1 MPALRTLSIIEIN
14 GIGFSD
20 SECEKLKKIMKE
32 KLSSLEKQCYQLAGC
47 TFSLTSPDD
56 VGRILFLDLALPR
69 DGAGCENSRATRT
82 NRAGGGKNKHFRTS
96 KDVLEKLVKYHR
108 LPKLIL
114 QWRKINST
122 LTKIVYPVQR
132 KKVRCTT
139 ELSSTHRVYCE
150 AQFHT
155 STGRVTF
162 TEPNIQNVPKEF
174 DVKIC
179 SPGSSSSSSST
190 RQHANSPG
198 LVQVVSMRSTFVPYE
213 GNVLI
218 SADYSQLELRIMAH
232 LSSDKKLL
240 DAINNSKD
248 VFKTIACEIYRVDR
262 VDDVSNVQ
270 RQQAKQVC
278 YGILYGIGAK
288 SLSEQLGTSD
298 DEAAMYVESFKRK
311 YKGVNGFIKKSI
323 EECRKNG
330 YVETMA
336 GRKRYLPAI
345 TSPDSHVRAQAE
357 RQSVNTAVQGSA
369 ADLVKSAMNRIHTK
383 LQERFE
389 CPCLK
394 VMTSSSK
401 ALAQRGA
408 FLVLQIHDE
417 LLYEVNR
424 KDVDL
429 VVQIIREGMENAYK
443 LSVKTPVKIHIGN
456 SWGNLKDVKN

>member
-32 KLSSLEKQCYQLAGC
+32 KLSSLEKQCYQLAGR

-56 VGRILFLDLALPR
+56 VGRVLFLDLALPC
-69 DGAGCENSRATRT
+69 DGAGSDNGRATRAS
-82 NRAGGGKNKHFRTS
+82 RAGCAKSKTKHFRTS

-132 KKVRCTT
+132 KKIEGVVGFSP
-139 ELSSTHRVYCE
+139 LHRVYCE

-155 STGRVTF
+155 NTGRVTF

-174 DVKIC
+174 DVKIY
-179 SPGSSSSSSST
+179 SPGDSRSSSS
-190 RQHANSPG
+190 HADSPG
-198 LVQVVSMRSTFVPYE
+198 LVKVVSMRSTFVPSQ
-213 GNVLI
+213 GSVFV

-232 LSSDKKLL
+232 LSSDTKLL

-248 VFKTIACEIYRVDR
+248 VFKTIACEIYRVGC
-262 VDDVSNVQ
+262 VDDVSGVQ

-288 SLSEQLGTSD
+288 SLSEQLGTSE
-298 DEAAMYVESFKRK
+298 DEAAMFVESFKRK
-311 YKGVNGFIKKSI
+311 YKGVNNFIKKSI
-323 EECRKNG
+323 ENCRKNG
-330 YVETMA
+330 YVQTMA
-336 GRKRYLPAI
+336 GRKRYLPSI
-345 TSPDSHVRAQAE
+345 TSLESHARAQAE
-357 RQSVNTAVQGSA
+357 RQSVNTVVQGSA
-369 ADLVKSAMNRIHTK
+369 ADLVKSAMNRIHAK
-383 LQERFE
+383 LYEKFAS
-389 CPCLK
+389 PCLK
-394 VMTSSSK
+394 TKNLSAK
-401 ALAQRGA
+401 ALVQRGA

-417 LLYEVNR
+417 LLYEVNG

-456 SWGNLKDVKN
+456 SWGNLKDV